1 MELDLENG
9 KVKIR
14 DNLEYEFKEIVTR
27 KELAK
32 IKELRNKH
40 AKFEEGG
47 VDNLSPETIEEE
59 WFETVL
65 PLGLKDFDKED
76 LDQLTEGEIRELTA
90 STFLFLTKFGSTA
103 LAKQFA
109 SASKEIQKKEQSQ

>member
-47 VDNLSPETIEEE
+47 VDNLSPETIEKIEE
-59 WFETVL
+59 VTEISV
-65 PLGLKDFDKED
+65 DDQARDKGCWDEY
-76 LDQLTEGEIRELTA
+76 LTYQTINGKNPRR
-90 STFLFLTKFGSTA
+90 KFIY
-103 LAKQFA
+103 
-109 SASKEIQKKEQSQ
+109 KEVA